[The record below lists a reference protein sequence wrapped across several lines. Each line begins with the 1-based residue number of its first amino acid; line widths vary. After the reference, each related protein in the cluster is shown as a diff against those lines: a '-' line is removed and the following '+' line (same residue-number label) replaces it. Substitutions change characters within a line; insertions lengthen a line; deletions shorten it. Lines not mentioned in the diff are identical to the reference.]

1 MMGMMLTE
9 EKIHDII
16 AETVRIELAPCSVR
30 VNVQE
35 RENFDDDDR
44 VFIVTVSI
52 ETDSAP
58 DDRKMLGLIRKIRVR
73 LQEANVS
80 RSFPMVSFIAKHEEK
95 KSGLEFA

>member
-1 MMGMMLTE
+1 MLTE
-9 EKIHDII
+9 AKIRDVI
-16 AETVRIELAPCSVR
+16 AATVRAELAPCSVR
-30 VNVQE
+30 VNVRE

-52 ETDSAP
+52 ETDCAP
-58 DDRKMLGLIRKIRVR
+58 DDRKMLGLIRKIRVS

-80 RSFPMVSFIAKHEEK
+80 RGFPMISFIAKHEEQ